1 MNLGSAASIWS
12 ARGHPR
18 QPSRYAEQGD
28 EGRTGRE
35 VEAQSRL
42 RERPLATKKTAI
54 KKTTTPAK
62 AVAKKSETVK
72 APTRSKVPAEKMTKA
87 QVIRFM
93 AEQME
98 VPPKQVAGFFNL
110 LIETATT
117 QTRKLGEFTI
127 PGLGKLVKAQRA
139 ARIGRNPATGET
151 IKIKA
156 KTTVKFRI
164 AKSAKDAVVPPKP

>member
-1 MNLGSAASIWS
+1 
-12 ARGHPR
+12 
-18 QPSRYAEQGD
+18 
-28 EGRTGRE
+28 
-35 VEAQSRL
+35 
-42 RERPLATKKTAI
+42 
-54 KKTTTPAK
+54 
-62 AVAKKSETVK
+62 
-72 APTRSKVPAEKMTKA
+72 MTKT

-164 AKSAKDAVVPPKP
+164 AKSAKDAVVPPKA